1 MLPPQPQL
9 QRLAQRFAIPGTV
22 TSVAPLGNG
31 NVNDT
36 YLVETSAAQRFVLQ
50 RLNTAVF
57 RQPELVMANIVALNR
72 HMARRAGAGG
82 AGAERQDRSW
92 QLPEAIPL
100 RQAEPPEPQAG
111 GGSHHL
117 TEPSGSWRLLSY
129 VEGATTHDTV
139 LDLAHAAEVGRALGR
154 FHAQI
159 HDLPCEQLAD
169 TLEGFHITPAYLS
182 QYTAVC
188 RQALAERSAAGLDR
202 AEQECVA
209 FVEQRQGQA
218 AVLEEAKA
226 RGLLQL
232 RPIHGDP
239 KVNNVMLDAGSG
251 RAVALVDLDTVK
263 PGLVH
268 YDIGDCLRSGCNP
281 AGEETSDLQAVV
293 FDLERC
299 GAMLGGYL
307 EQARAFL
314 TPADFDHLYAAMRLI
329 SFELGL
335 RFFTDHLAGD
345 RYFKVTH
352 RGHNLQRARVQFRLT
367 ESIEAQEAE
376 IRALVEALR

>member
-1 MLPPQPQL
+1 MLPPQPDL
-9 QRLAQRFAIPGTV
+9 QRLAERFAIPGSV

-36 YLVETSAAQRFVLQ
+36 YLVETSAGPRFVLQ

-72 HMARRAGAGG
+72 HLAARGPEAGLAGRRW
-82 AGAERQDRSW
+82 E
-92 QLPEAIPL
+92 LPQAIPL
-100 RQAEPPEPQAG
+100 RQAEPADPQAG

-139 LDLAHAAEVGRALGR
+139 LDLDHAAEVGRALGS
-154 FHAQI
+154 FHALI
-159 HDLPCEQLAD
+159 HDLPCDQLAD
-169 TLEGFHITPAYLS
+169 TLEGFHITPGYLS
-182 QYTAVC
+182 RYEAVC
-188 RQALAERSAAGLDR
+188 RQALAERSAPGLDR

-218 AVLEEAKA
+218 AVLEDAKA

-239 KVNNVMLDAGSG
+239 KVNNVMLDASSG

-281 AGEETSDLQAVV
+281 AGEEASDLKAVV

-299 GAMLGGYL
+299 QAMLGGYL

-367 ESIEAQEAE
+367 ESIEAQETE